1 VGGYLPPNCPGFSE
15 TQRGLIT
22 KAFLSKESDP
32 PPHVTDNQII
42 VDPKIQHQCDRGP
55 NSSPHFNI
63 KIFYNRHRKKVM
75 YAECKHDFVDLLLSF
90 LTYPVGS
97 LFKNLGGTS
106 HLGCSLDNLY
116 SSAVDLD
123 VSSLL
128 TGVCSPQKTLLDP
141 CISPFNTVFVNT
153 LERTIP
159 EWFNLGRVVLC
170 SQCSRY
176 DEIVKGCGS
185 CGPQFSRDAN
195 YVVDDDLLIYQAS
208 AMLVMKHWC
217 KVDKEHVLEM
227 DVAISK
233 LEVKVHTY
241 SCAIPTPINYTY
253 PPGGFIRSM
262 IVWINL

>member
-1 VGGYLPPNCPGFSE
+1 
-15 TQRGLIT
+15 
-22 KAFLSKESDP
+22 
-32 PPHVTDNQII
+32 
-42 VDPKIQHQCDRGP
+42 
-55 NSSPHFNI
+55 
-63 KIFYNRHRKKVM
+63 
-75 YAECKHDFVDLLLSF
+75 
-90 LTYPVGS
+90 
-97 LFKNLGGTS
+97 
-106 HLGCSLDNLY
+106 LDNLY

>member
-1 VGGYLPPNCPGFSE
+1 
-15 TQRGLIT
+15 
-22 KAFLSKESDP
+22 
-32 PPHVTDNQII
+32 
-42 VDPKIQHQCDRGP
+42 
-55 NSSPHFNI
+55 
-63 KIFYNRHRKKVM
+63 M

-128 TGVCSPQKTLLDP
+128 TGICSPQKTLLDP
-141 CISPFNTVFVNT
+141 CISPFNNVFVNT
-153 LERTIP
+153 SERTIP

-185 CGPQFSRDAN
+185 CGLQFSRDAT

-233 LEVKVHTY
+233 LEAVDLLRAALTSKMALMDVLI
-241 SCAIPTPINYTY
+241 SRLEEACQVP
-253 PPGGFIRSM
+253 
-262 IVWINL
+262 